1 MPENPSQ
8 KIALKK
14 KKQNITP
21 KNTKKS
27 HVKNPENQDLEQ
39 CGTDYSL
46 SVDL

>member
-8 KIALKK
+8 KNRTK

-46 SVDL
+46 LVDL

>member
-8 KIALKK
+8 KNRTK
-14 KKQNITP
+14 KKQNIIP

-46 SVDL
+46 LVDL